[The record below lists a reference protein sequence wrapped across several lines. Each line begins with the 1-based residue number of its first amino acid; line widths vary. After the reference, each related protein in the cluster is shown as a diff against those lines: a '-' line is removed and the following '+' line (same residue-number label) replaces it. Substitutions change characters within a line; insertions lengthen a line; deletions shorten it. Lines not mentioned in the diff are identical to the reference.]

1 MSQKEINIFSRVAIE
16 ISHKRLREGTLYKK
30 VHLCFSLNY
39 GIDKVIKENIGKFD
53 TQGL

>member
-16 ISHKRLREGTLYKK
+16 ISRKRLRERTLCRK

-39 GIDKVIKENIGKFD
+39 GIDEVIKENIGKFD